1 MTKRFIFGTLLVLA
15 TMAMYFLARPDRPP
29 AEIGA
34 ESAPRAGQPR
44 ISGSGPAAALP
55 ARPHETPSLGA
66 ATPATDP
73 ASRPMRP
80 APSVQGATPPSTE
93 QPAPERQEPE
103 EPLANIDPVEDVDG
117 VRRMVRGFRNV
128 MGENPVGT
136 NAEITRALT
145 GGNLKQIK
153 MPLTRGSSVN
163 ENGELVDRWGTAY
176 FFHQLT
182 AEEMEVRSAGPDR
195 QMWTA
200 DDVEVK

>member
-15 TMAMYFLARPDRPP
+15 TMAMYFLARPDPPPVEVPVETAPQAGQSATSETLPSTPLPESPGDIPPNEEAKPALDSGAPPMPPVPPAPPGATSPP
-29 AEIGA
+29 AE
-34 ESAPRAGQPR
+34 
-44 ISGSGPAAALP
+44 
-55 ARPHETPSLGA
+55 
-66 ATPATDP
+66 
-73 ASRPMRP
+73 
-80 APSVQGATPPSTE
+80 PP
-93 QPAPERQEPE
+93 PEKPEPE
-103 EPLANIDPVEDVDG
+103 EPLANIEPVEDLDG
-117 VRRMVRGFRNV
+117 VRRMVRGFRDV

-136 NAEITRALT
+136 NPEITRALT

-176 FFHQLT
+176 FFHQLS

-200 DDVEVK
+200 DDVQVK